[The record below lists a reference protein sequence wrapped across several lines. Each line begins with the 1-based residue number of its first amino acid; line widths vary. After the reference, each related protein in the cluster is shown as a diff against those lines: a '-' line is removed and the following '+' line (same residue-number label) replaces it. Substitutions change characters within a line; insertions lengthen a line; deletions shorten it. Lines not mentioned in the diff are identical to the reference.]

1 MSTQTHFDSFEQFR
15 LSNLPHHAKWF
26 VGIVTALMLCVCL
39 WAMWIFY
46 ERKGRVTAETVLP
59 AYLQKADREQAV
71 KLPPDVQNDVA
82 EIQANSNSVVA
93 PQWDSQTAGKERPI
107 DSATIAKI
115 ETKAVNPDDDNDWQE
130 EKRFSHN
137 LGLAHTHI
145 NGQTLLFFA
154 MGLLY
159 LFSSATPKN
168 KKIIFIIFGI
178 SILVHGI
185 GLTGQ
190 HFYEIFDD
198 LLALSGVAILVLMAY
213 MAFRIFVD
221 LGHGPKADKVEQS

>member
-1 MSTQTHFDSFEQFR
+1 
-15 LSNLPHHAKWF
+15 
-26 VGIVTALMLCVCL
+26 MLCVCF
-39 WAMWIFY
+39 WAVWIFY
-46 ERKGRVTAETVLP
+46 ERKGRVTAETILP
-59 AYLQKADREQAV
+59 AYLQKADKTQAV
-71 KLPPDVQNDVA
+71 PLPQGVKQDVA
-82 EIQANSNSVVA
+82 EIQADSNSVLA

-107 DSATIAKI
+107 DSTTIAAI
-115 ETKAVNPDDDNDWQE
+115 ESKAVNPDRDDDWLSE
-130 EKRFSHN
+130 RRFSHN

-168 KKIIFIIFGI
+168 KKTIFIIFGV
-178 SILVHGI
+178 SILIHAI

-190 HFYEIFDD
+190 KFYSIFDD
-198 LLALSGVAILVLMAY
+198 LLALSGVVILVLIAY

-221 LGHGPKADKVEQS
+221 LGHSPKPEDAKLS